1 MSLYGLM
8 SALHIALSTPL
19 RTDFLGILNNL
30 FGTPFLVWRQAIR
43 MVTGLL
49 RQIGAIPNAMNNN
62 GQHQEDQHRRM
73 RVSPDKTTYSQSR
86 ELMENAE
93 PMAEQELG
101 QAVMKRS
108 SNKGRSTGSCLGNA

>member
-19 RTDFLGILNNL
+19 RTDFLCILNNL

-49 RQIGAIPNAMNNN
+49 RQVGALMNNAN
-62 GQHQEDQHRRM
+62 GQYQEDQHRRR
-73 RVSPDKTTYSQSR
+73 RVSPDKTTNSQSR

>member
-8 SALHIALSTPL
+8 SALHIALSTRL

-49 RQIGAIPNAMNNN
+49 RQVGAIPNAMNNN